1 MRHFHSKALHLQL
14 IWYKSCDS
22 SRMKHFVCLVLLAA
36 TALPALAH
44 DGQTSSDG
52 CHDNLLG
59 GSFHCHSTNV
69 IVGANVG
76 DSPVSPAAI
85 ETRSSVAP
93 QSNFSAKTIEDDQV
107 FAAQVVLQKNGC
119 YDGRL
124 DGVLAPGT
132 VYGLKLF
139 EANMG
144 LQITGLPVGETQA
157 ALRASHN
164 RFDIC
169 R

>member
-1 MRHFHSKALHLQL
+1 
-14 IWYKSCDS
+14 
-22 SRMKHFVCLVLLAA
+22 MKRLVLSLILAA

-44 DGQTSSDG
+44 EGKTAPDG
-52 CHDNLLG
+52 CHDDLLG
-59 GSFHCHSTNV
+59 GSFHCHGADV
-69 IVGANVG
+69 IIGAYLDDV
-76 DSPVSPAAI
+76 PVSPAAI
-85 ETRSSVAP
+85 ETRSPVAP

-107 FAAQVVLQKNGC
+107 FAAQVILQKNGC

-124 DGVLAPGT
+124 DGVLGSGT

-139 EANMG
+139 EANKG
-144 LQITGLPVGETQA
+144 LQITGEPTGETQA